1 LFQIKAGL
9 FSPLAELMNHKK
21 KLRTKDYTGALWR
34 QQRRISKKGIGLIFL
49 DHFILKK
56 IKKNIFLNE
65 Y

>member
-21 KLRTKDYTGALWR
+21 KLRTYTGALWR

-56 IKKNIFLNE
+56 IKKTFF
-65 Y
+65 